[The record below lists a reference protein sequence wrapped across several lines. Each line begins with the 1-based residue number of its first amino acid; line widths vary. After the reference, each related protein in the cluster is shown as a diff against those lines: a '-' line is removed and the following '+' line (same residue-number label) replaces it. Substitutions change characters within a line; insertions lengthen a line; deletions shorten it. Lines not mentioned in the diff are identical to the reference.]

1 MELQNCDNIKSNN
14 CDYDNVCYGYVI
26 ISQILVYTS
35 ALIALVIIK
44 KPKIIIKEVNDI
56 EENMLLANYNVKERA
71 YALQAAYK
79 KTTNSLDIPEHK
91 SSSFVDSFFSPINL
105 YFSFLS
111 LCLIPIHGN
120 RPLYR

>member
-79 KTTNSLDIPEHK
+79 KTTNSL
-91 SSSFVDSFFSPINL
+91 
-105 YFSFLS
+105 
-111 LCLIPIHGN
+111 
-120 RPLYR
+120 